1 MMTKG
6 AYSQTRPREGEATV
20 LNNQRTS
27 AFRNIAATTAAAL
40 FLTACAQDQ
49 PSLDNSVRDITV
61 AADTAPAG
69 SVLPGHITAVLAR
82 VSPSFITM
90 VVSEPDQPL
99 GKEDGIP
106 RGVSSGSG
114 FAVDSAGHILT
125 AAHVAYGRNY
135 SVRARASN
143 GRIYNGKVVA
153 IKPDNDM
160 GLINIRT
167 LHAPAVVPAASPCLR
182 KGQAVFS
189 LGKPHAQG
197 DTARIGAVKSM
208 HFGRKVR
215 YGRFGYPD
223 AMVLK
228 MATRRGESGGPVFN
242 AHGELVGMIVSTLSA
257 GGRPLNLA
265 HAIPLPPLA
274 RFYCAKASCGPRW
287 RKLAAMST
295 RNCR

>member
-1 MMTKG
+1 MGPIARLALAGMAG
-6 AYSQTRPREGEATV
+6 ALA
-20 LNNQRTS
+20 
-27 AFRNIAATTAAAL
+27 
-40 FLTACAQDQ
+40 ACAADQ
-49 PSLDNSVRDITV
+49 PSLENSQRDITV
-61 AADTAPAG
+61 ATDTAPAG
-69 SVLPGHITAVLAR
+69 SVLPAHISGVLLK
-82 VSPSFITM
+82 VSPSFVTM
-90 VVSEPDQPL
+90 VVSEPRKPL
-99 GKEDGIP
+99 GRDDGIP

-114 FAVDSAGHILT
+114 FAVDKQGHILT
-125 AAHVAYGRNY
+125 AAHVAYGPRY

-143 GRIYNGKVVA
+143 GRIYNGTVEA

-160 GLINIRT
+160 GLINIPS
-167 LHAPAVVPAASPCLR
+167 LHAPAVAPAASPCLK

-197 DTARIGAVKSM
+197 DTARIGSLKAM
-208 HFGRKVR
+208 HFGRPVR
-215 YGRFGYPD
+215 YGKFGYPD

-242 AHGELVGMIVSTLSA
+242 ADGELVGMVVSTLSA

-274 RFYCAKASCGPRW
+274 RFYCAHASCGPRW

-295 RNCR
+295 KSCR